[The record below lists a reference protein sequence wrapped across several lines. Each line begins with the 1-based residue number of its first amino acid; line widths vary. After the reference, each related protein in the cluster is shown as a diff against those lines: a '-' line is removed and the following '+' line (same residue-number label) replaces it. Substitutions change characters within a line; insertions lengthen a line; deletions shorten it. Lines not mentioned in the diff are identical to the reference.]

1 MLLQT
6 FFSLFAITNI
16 PDSTMNSIF
25 RDYIKTYNKNYNF
38 SEYNTRYHIFSDNYN
53 YILYKNNISNFTLG
67 LNNFTDM
74 SRSEFRNNY
83 LNGLVLK
90 NNNST
95 FDFVY
100 HNSSNTTNSSL
111 PSSIDWRAAGLV
123 TNVKDQGQCGSCW
136 AFSTTGTVE
145 GQHAKVKNNLVSL
158 SEQNLVDC
166 SSSNYGCEGGWPSL
180 AMSYIKQNGVDTE
193 DSYSYVGIDEKCNYN
208 ISLVGSFVNN
218 TVLIPRNMSD
228 LYHALGTVGPI
239 SIAIDAEDDF
249 QFYKDGIYSST
260 MCNSDFGSLNHAVL
274 AVGYSRFNGTNFI
287 IVKNSWGSSWGM
299 DGYIYMAT
307 TIDNMCGMA
316 TNSSYP
322 LIL

>member
-1 MLLQT
+1 MLIQT
-6 FFSLFAITNI
+6 FFSLFAIANI
-16 PDSTMNSIF
+16 PDSTMNTIF
-25 RDYIKTYNKNYNF
+25 RDYVKTYNKNYNF
-38 SEYNTRYHIFSDNYN
+38 SEYNTRYHIFSNNYN
-53 YILYKNNISNFTLG
+53 YILYKNNINNFTLG

-74 SRSEFRNNY
+74 SKSEFKTNY
-83 LNGLVLK
+83 LNGLVL
-90 NNNST
+90 NNKSN

-100 HNSSNTTNSSL
+100 YNRSNSSI

-180 AMSYIKQNGVDTE
+180 AMGYIKQNGVDTE
-193 DSYSYVGIDEKCNYN
+193 DSYGYVGIDEQCNYN
-208 ISLVGSFVNN
+208 VSHVGSFVNN
-218 TVLIPRNMSD
+218 TVLIQRNMSD
-228 LYHALGTVGPI
+228 FYHALGTVGPI

-274 AVGYSRFNGTNFI
+274 AVGYSNFNGTNFI

-299 DGYIYMAT
+299 DGYIYMST

>member
-6 FFSLFAITNI
+6 LFSFFALSNI
-16 PDSTMNSIF
+16 PDSTMNTIF
-25 RDYIKTYNKNYNF
+25 REYIKTYNKNYNF

-53 YILYKNNISNFTLG
+53 YILNKNNSNNYTLG
-67 LNNFTDM
+67 INNFTDL
-74 SRSEFRNNY
+74 SRSEFKTIY
-83 LNGLVLK
+83 LSGLVL
-90 NNNST
+90 NNNTNFEYS
-95 FDFVY
+95 Y
-100 HNSSNTTNSSL
+100 HNNTNGTL

-145 GQHAKVKNNLVSL
+145 GQHAKVTNNLVSL

-180 AMSYIKQNGVDTE
+180 AMKYIKKNGVDTE
-193 DSYSYVGIDEKCNYN
+193 SSYNYVGIDESCNYN
-208 ISLVGSFVNN
+208 VSDVGSYVNS
-218 TVLIPRNMSD
+218 TVLIPRNMSN

-260 MCNSDFGSLNHAVL
+260 MCNNDFGSLNHAVL
-274 AVGYSRFNGTNFI
+274 AVGYSSYNGTNFI

-307 TIDNMCGMA
+307 TIDNMCGMV

-322 LIL
+322 LIF

>member
-38 SEYNTRYHIFSDNYN
+38 SEYNTRYHIFSNNYN

-67 LNNFTDM
+67 INNFTDM
-74 SRSEFRNNY
+74 SRSEFKYKY

-90 NNNST
+90 NNST

-166 SSSNYGCEGGWPSL
+166 SSSNHGCEGGWPSL
-180 AMSYIKQNGVDTE
+180 AMGYIKQNGVDTE
-193 DSYSYVGIDEKCNYN
+193 DFYGYVGIDEQCNYN
-208 ISLVGSFVNN
+208 ISHVGSFVNN

-228 LYHALGTVGPI
+228 LYHAIGTVGPI

-260 MCNSDFGSLNHAVL
+260 MCNSDFYSLNHAVL
-274 AVGYSRFNGTNFI
+274 AVGYSNFNGTNFI

-299 DGYIYMAT
+299 DGYIYMST